1 MPALVTRKFRT
12 HQAKQFREGLGE
24 TIDWS
29 GSDVSGSEDST
40 TLDDHIYLYIGNTT
54 AWSDDNAPPTPRD
67 SVFENTHDSWDSM
80 IAAKKV
86 TQSYTSHVIPRNNW
100 TSGSVY
106 AMYKEDVDTLY
117 SNTANPIHVMTTDF
131 NVYKCMDN
139 ANNST
144 STSVPTSV
152 STEASAIEDK
162 YGLDNY
168 KWKFLYTITAAEAL
182 KFVTPNYI
190 PCKTLRNANSIGL
203 TGSTGMPLD
212 DGSNQYDIE
221 VNSVKGAID
230 VYNITDAGSN
240 YLFFTGA
247 TVGSTTTTFFETATA
262 GINTTDG
269 IYDGSA
275 IYINNDIRI
284 IDTYVYDEGQS
295 KGQFTLT
302 EALAGVASG
311 SFTVQPRLA
320 VYGDGTGATARCVE
334 GGTSGTLGAVFAG
347 VVGSGYNTAEVKVI
361 QSGTGATG
369 SGGVIVPRIGPSGGH
384 AYDIVEELGG
394 NFIMINQR
402 IEQSE
407 SGKFPVTND
416 FRKVGLIKNPVS
428 ANTTHRFTAQAGT
441 QAVTMRVS
449 SINGSN
455 FIDDGYVQGNTTG
468 AIGRIVDEVV
478 VSSGVKD
485 LRLVS
490 MTLGP
495 TNANR
500 LLGTAAGTGS
510 NLTNPN
516 QGPDIAGKPG
526 GFQEAETVTCDGS
539 TATVTS
545 LTAGEFKPYSG
556 TLLYV
561 ENRSPVVRASDQTE
575 DIKLIIEF

>member
-1 MPALVTRKFRT
+1 M
-12 HQAKQFREGLGE
+12 
-24 TIDWS
+24 
-29 GSDVSGSEDST
+29 
-40 TLDDHIYLYIGNTT
+40 YIGNTT
-54 AWSDDNAPPTPRD
+54 AWSDENAPPTPRD

-86 TQSYTSHVIPRNNW
+86 VQSYTSHVIPRNNW

-117 SNTANPIHVMTTDF
+117 ANTVNPFHVMTTDF

-152 STEASAIEDK
+152 STEASAIDDK

-168 KWKFLYTITAAEAL
+168 KWKYLYTITAAEAL

-221 VNSVKGAID
+221 VNSVDGSID

-240 YLFFTGA
+240 YLFFSGA
-247 TVGSTTTTFFETATA
+247 TIGSTTTTFFETATA

-284 IDTYVYDEGQS
+284 IDTYVYDEGNS

-302 EALAGVASG
+302 VALAGVASG
-311 SFTVQPRLA
+311 SFTVQPQLA

-334 GGTSGTLGAVFAG
+334 GGTSGTIGAVFAG
-347 VVGSGYNTAEVKVI
+347 EVGTDYNTAEVKVI
-361 QSGTGATG
+361 QAGTGATG
-369 SGGVIVPRIGPSGGH
+369 SGAEVVPRIGPKGGH
-384 AYDIVEELGG
+384 AYDTIEELGG
-394 NFIMINQR
+394 NYIMINQR

-428 ANTTHRFTAQAGT
+428 ANTTHRFTSQAGT

-455 FIDDGYVQGNTTG
+455 FIDDGIVQGNTSGATG
-468 AIGRIVDEVV
+468 KIVDQSD

-490 MTLGP
+490 LTLGP
-495 TNANR
+495 TNTNR
-500 LLGTAAGTGS
+500 LLGTAATTGS
-510 NLTNPN
+510 VYANPN

-526 GFQEAETVTCDGS
+526 GFQTAETVTCDGS
-539 TATVTS
+539 TATCTV

-556 TLLYV
+556 TLLYI